1 MSSIALKCLLVCW
14 IFHQAWRE
22 WRRRSRQVVKTH
34 YVLAQT
40 SRRALSAGVTG
51 TLTGR
56 LTKVRNSTCVSEML
70 ALYTAVGSV

>member
-1 MSSIALKCLLVCW
+1 MFACVLDISSGMEEVEEEK
-14 IFHQAWRE
+14 
-22 WRRRSRQVVKTH
+22 QVVKAH

-56 LTKVRNSTCVSEML
+56 LTEVRNSTCVSDML